1 MRTHALRLRHG
12 YLMRRF
18 LFLALSFGL
27 LLPTAANA
35 ARHWLVMSVY
45 GLEKIEMRSK
55 EHCMSELD
63 RLKGNINVYCVEGK

>member
-1 MRTHALRLRHG
+1 MKCL
-12 YLMRRF
+12 

-55 EHCMSELD
+55 EHCLSELD
-63 RLKGNINVYCVEGK
+63 KLKQNMDVFCVEGK